1 MTTPG
6 TRLINVTLPVFNEAA
21 RLPDGF
27 ARLRRFLSEH
37 CRFIVEVVIVDNAST
52 DGTYDLACQLSR
64 QWEGARVVRLDKKGR
79 GGALKHAWLESRASV
94 LSYMDIDL
102 STDLAAFGTLV
113 EALVSGRFDLAVGS
127 RLLPECTTTRC
138 WRREAISR
146 CYIWLVKMVFQ
157 TRFSDAQCGFK
168 AITRE
173 AAVRLLPAVE
183 DTGWFFDTELL
194 VLAEKCDYRIF
205 DLPVRWTE
213 DPDSRVKILRTSWRD
228 LRGMLR
234 LYRKLR
240 RSEYAGLTLNPAP
253 TK

>member
-27 ARLRRFLSEH
+27 ARVRQFLAEH
-37 CRFIVEVVIVDNAST
+37 SRLAVEVVIVDNAST
-52 DGTYDLACQLSR
+52 DGTLDIARQLSR
-64 QWEGARVVRLDKKGR
+64 EWEGTRVVRLDKKGR
-79 GGALKHAWLESRASV
+79 GGALKHVWLESRADV

-102 STDLAAFGTLV
+102 STDLAAFGPLV
-113 EALVSGRFDLAVGS
+113 EALISGRFDLAVGS
-127 RLLPECTTTRC
+127 RLRPESATARC
-138 WRREAISR
+138 WQREAISH
-146 CYIWLVKMVFQ
+146 CYISLVKMVFR

-173 AAVRLLPAVE
+173 AAARLLPAVE

-194 VLAEKCDYRIF
+194 VLAEKCGYRIF

-213 DPDSRVKILRTSWRD
+213 DPDSRVKILRTAWGD
-228 LRGMLR
+228 LRGILR

-240 RSEYAGLTLNPAP
+240 RGEYARLTFNPAL

>member
-6 TRLINVTLPVFNEAA
+6 PRLINVPLPVFNEAA

-27 ARLRRFLSEH
+27 ARVRQFLAGH
-37 CRFIVEVVIVDNAST
+37 CRFAVEVVIVDNAST
-52 DGTYDLACQLSR
+52 DGTLDIARQLSR
-64 QWEGARVVRLDKKGR
+64 RCEGTRVVRLDKKGR
-79 GGALKHAWLESRASV
+79 GGALKHAWLESRADV
-94 LSYMDIDL
+94 LSNMDIDL
-102 STDLAAFGTLV
+102 STDLAAFTPLV
-113 EALVSGRFDLAVGS
+113 EALASGRFDLAVGS
-127 RLLPECTTTRC
+127 RLLSESTTARC

-146 CYIWLVKMVFQ
+146 GYMSLVGMVFR

-173 AAVRLLPAVE
+173 AAARLLPAVE

-194 VLAEKCDYRIF
+194 VLAEKCGYRIF

-213 DPDSRVKILRTSWRD
+213 DPDSRVKILRTAWGD
-228 LRGMLR
+228 LRGILR

-240 RSEYAGLTLNPAP
+240 RGEYARLTFNPAL

>member
-6 TRLINVTLPVFNEAA
+6 TRLVNVTLPVFNEAA

-27 ARLRRFLSEH
+27 ARLRQFLSEH
-37 CRFIVEVVIVDNAST
+37 CRFAVEVVIVDNAST
-52 DGTYDLACQLSR
+52 DETLDIARQLSR
-64 QWEGARVVRLDKKGR
+64 RCEGTRVVRLDKKGR
-79 GGALKHAWLESRASV
+79 GGALKHAWRESRADV
-94 LSYMDIDL
+94 LSFMDIDL
-102 STDLAAFGTLV
+102 STDLAAFGPLV
-113 EALVSGRFDLAVGS
+113 EALASGRFDLAVGS
-127 RLLPECTTTRC
+127 RLLPESTTARC

-146 CYIWLVKMVFQ
+146 GYSWLVKMAFH

-173 AAVRLLPAVE
+173 AAARLLPAVE

-194 VLAEKCDYRIF
+194 VLAEKCGYRIL

-213 DPDSRVKILRTSWRD
+213 DPDSRVKILHTALAD
-228 LRGMLR
+228 LRGILR
-234 LYRKLR
+234 LYRNLR
-240 RSEYAGLTLNPAP
+240 HHQYAALALNPAP